1 MGKIG
6 YILIELDEADSTNRY
21 AERMLRKGDVEEG
34 TVIQASCQTEGRGQ
48 GDNRWWSEPGQN
60 LTFSVVLHP
69 GFLRPGRQFILNK
82 AISLGVHD
90 FLSVYLDGVVIKW
103 PNDIL
108 AGSKKIG
115 GILIQ
120 HAVEGSLL
128 KNTIVGIGLNV
139 NQTKFDKE
147 LSDATSL
154 SRILRREFNL
164 KDAMALLCDAL
175 EKRYFQL
182 KEQKNDPLE
191 SDYCNALLGY
201 REERK
206 FVVESREVPGIIRG
220 VDEFGRLL
228 VEHSGTGLKVY
239 AHKEIEFVMW

>member
-6 YILIELDEADSTNRY
+6 HRLIHLDEVDSTNHY
-21 AERMLRKGDVEEG
+21 AERMLRERDVEEG
-34 TVIQASCQTEGRGQ
+34 TVIRATFQTEGKGQ
-48 GDNRWWSEPGQN
+48 GDNRWWSESGKN
-60 LTFSVVLHP
+60 LTFSVILHP
-69 GFLRPGRQFILNK
+69 GFLDPGKQFALNK

-90 FLSVYLDGVVIKW
+90 FLSLYLDPVAIKW

-128 KNTIVGIGLNV
+128 KNTIVGIGLNI
-139 NQTKFDKE
+139 NQTKFDEE

-175 EKRYFQL
+175 EKRYSQL
-182 KEQKNDPLE
+182 KEQKNDRLE

-201 REERK
+201 REERI

-228 VEHSGTGLKVY
+228 VEHPGTGLKVY
-239 AHKEIEFVMW
+239 AHKEIEFMM